1 MKKEFPIEIIS
12 EKISPQKLRE
22 LADESYERLI
32 KFVAD
37 IEREVIAAGG
47 EMHADAEALL
57 LADGSEQENLWGAN
71 FYLFEKDSQKRVEF
85 ISLINIR
92 PREGNRKMEIE
103 SPEIREKVQILA
115 EKFLFS
121 PNESID

>member
-1 MKKEFPIEIIS
+1 M
-12 EKISPQKLRE
+12 
-22 LADESYERLI
+22 I

-37 IEREVIAAGG
+37 IERGVIAAGG

-57 LADGSEQENLWGAN
+57 LADGSEQEDLWGAN
-71 FYLFEKDSQKRVEF
+71 FYLFEKDPQKKVEF

-115 EKFLFS
+115 EKLLFS
-121 PNESID
+121 SNESID

>member
-1 MKKEFPIEIIS
+1 MKKDFPIEIIS
-12 EKISPQKLRE
+12 AKINPQKLRE
-22 LADESYERLI
+22 LAEKSFERLI

-37 IEREVIAAGG
+37 VERGVIAAGG

-57 LADGSEQENLWGAN
+57 LENGSEQKNLWGAN
-71 FYLFEKDSQKRVEF
+71 FYLFEKDPRKRVEF

-103 SPEIREKVQILA
+103 SLKIREKIQTFA
-115 EKFLFS
+115 EKLLLS
-121 PNESID
+121 ADESID